1 MTYTSFMFAVFAL
14 LTILVYYLM
23 PSKKYQ
29 WVVLL
34 IASFIF
40 YMYNSYRFAFY
51 IVCTT
56 ASIYFAAKYIED
68 YARSTKD
75 LAKKKKTELS
85 RSEIKAFKKERK
97 KREQLILAIA
107 LILNFG
113 ILFILKYY
121 NFMVG
126 GLFELLGFSKGE
138 TPFIKLFLPLGI
150 SFYTFQATGYLID
163 VYRGLVDAERNFFKF
178 TLFVSF
184 FPQTIQGPISEFEQL
199 GNQLTQEHKP
209 EWIRFKLGCQLILWG
224 LFKKLVIAD
233 RAIYFIQKCTNH
245 YTQYNGLVIF
255 LVGLTYALQLYTDFS
270 GGIDISRGI
279 AKILGIDMIDNFK
292 RPYFSQ
298 SLGEYW
304 RRWHIS
310 LGAWMKKYVFYSLAM
325 SNTFMKLSNRIK
337 KGEKKPSA
345 VRMHLAKTLP
355 SALAIFVVFMF
366 VGLWHGANSKYV
378 AFGVWNGAILMLSM
392 LFKPVFLR
400 MNEIFHVKDT
410 SFFWKLFRIIR
421 TFILVLVGYY
431 FDIAKDFKSA
441 MDMMSRSVFDWNIS
455 LAVQQLPKMLP
466 QIQDHIILFVASI
479 ILFVCS
485 ILQERKDA
493 ESPGEL
499 THSHS
504 AVLQWIVIFIEIL
517 LVAIFGVYGTGADP
531 ADFVYMQF

>member
-68 YARSTKD
+68 YARSTKE
-75 LAKKKKTELS
+75 LAKQKKTELS

-97 KREQLILAIA
+97 KREQLILALA

-150 SFYTFQATGYLID
+150 SFYTFQATGYLIN
-163 VYRGLVDAERNFFKF
+163 VYRGLVNAERNFFKF
-178 TLFVSF
+178 ALFVSF

-245 YTQYNGLVIF
+245 YTQYNGLVILF
-255 LVGLTYALQLYTDFS
+255 AGLTYALQLYTDFS

-345 VRMHLAKTLP
+345 VRMHLSKTLP

-431 FDIAKDFKSA
+431 FDIAKDFSSA
-441 MDMMSRSVFDWNIS
+441 MDMMSRSVFDWNLS
-455 LAVQQLPKMLP
+455 LAIQQLPKMLP
-466 QIQDHIILFVASI
+466 QIQDHIILFVASM

>member
-29 WVVLL
+29 WVVLI

-51 IVCTT
+51 IACTT

-126 GLFELLGFSKGE
+126 GLFELLGFSKSE

-163 VYRGLVDAERNFFKF
+163 VYRGLVKAERNFFKF
-178 TLFVSF
+178 ALFVSF

-255 LVGLTYALQLYTDFS
+255 FAGLTYALQLYTDFS

-292 RPYFSQ
+292 RQYFSQ

-337 KGEKKPSA
+337 RGEKKPSA

-431 FDIAKDFKSA
+431 FDIAKDFSSA
-441 MDMMSRSVFDWNIS
+441 MDMMSRSVFDWNLS
-455 LAVQQLPKMLP
+455 LAIQQLPKMLP
-466 QIQDHIILFVASI
+466 QIQDHIILFVASM

>member
-51 IVCTT
+51 IACTT

-68 YARSTKD
+68 YARSTKE
-75 LAKKKKTELS
+75 LAKQKKTELS

-178 TLFVSF
+178 ALFVSF

-337 KGEKKPSA
+337 RGEKKPSA

-441 MDMMSRSVFDWNIS
+441 VDMMSRSVFDWNIS
-455 LAVQQLPKMLP
+455 LAMQQLPKMLP

>member
-51 IVCTT
+51 IACTT

-97 KREQLILAIA
+97 KREQLILSIA

-178 TLFVSF
+178 ALFVSF

-441 MDMMSRSVFDWNIS
+441 VDMMSRSVFDWNIS
-455 LAVQQLPKMLP
+455 LAMQQLPKMLP

>member
-51 IVCTT
+51 IACTT

-178 TLFVSF
+178 ALFVSF

-431 FDIAKDFKSA
+431 FDIAKEFKSA
-441 MDMMSRSVFDWNIS
+441 VDMMSRSVFDWNIS
-455 LAVQQLPKMLP
+455 LAMQQLPKMLP

>member
-51 IVCTT
+51 IACTT

-126 GLFELLGFSKGE
+126 GLFELLGFSKSE

-163 VYRGLVDAERNFFKF
+163 VYRGLVKAERNFFKF
-178 TLFVSF
+178 ALFVSF

-392 LFKPVFLR
+392 LLKPVFLR

-410 SFFWKLFRIIR
+410 SVFWKLFRIIR

-441 MDMMSRSVFDWNIS
+441 VDMMSRSVFDWNIS
-455 LAVQQLPKMLP
+455 LAMQQLPKMLP

>member
-68 YARSTKD
+68 YARSTKE
-75 LAKKKKTELS
+75 LAKQKKTELS

-97 KREQLILAIA
+97 KREQLILALA

-178 TLFVSF
+178 ALFVSF

-410 SFFWKLFRIIR
+410 SVFWKLFRIIR

-441 MDMMSRSVFDWNIS
+441 VDMMSRSVFDWNLS
-455 LAVQQLPKMLP
+455 LAMQQLPKMLP

>member
-68 YARSTKD
+68 YARSTKE
-75 LAKKKKTELS
+75 LAKQKKTELS

-97 KREQLILAIA
+97 KREQLILALA

-178 TLFVSF
+178 ALFVSF

-337 KGEKKPSA
+337 KREKKPSA

-431 FDIAKDFKSA
+431 FDIAKDFSSA
-441 MDMMSRSVFDWNIS
+441 MDMMSRSVFDWNLS
-455 LAVQQLPKMLP
+455 LAIQQLPKMLP
-466 QIQDHIILFVASI
+466 QIQDHIILFVASM

>member
-68 YARSTKD
+68 YARSTKE
-75 LAKKKKTELS
+75 LAKQKKTELS

-97 KREQLILAIA
+97 KREQLILALA

-178 TLFVSF
+178 ALFVSF

-245 YTQYNGLVIF
+245 YTQYNGLVILF
-255 LVGLTYALQLYTDFS
+255 AGLTYALQLYTDFS

-431 FDIAKDFKSA
+431 FDIAKDFSSA
-441 MDMMSRSVFDWNIS
+441 MDMMSRSVFDWNLS
-455 LAVQQLPKMLP
+455 LAIQQLPKMLP
-466 QIQDHIILFVASI
+466 QIQDHIILFVASM

>member
-68 YARSTKD
+68 YARSTKE
-75 LAKKKKTELS
+75 LAKQKKTELS

-97 KREQLILAIA
+97 KREQLILALA

-178 TLFVSF
+178 ALFVSF

-431 FDIAKDFKSA
+431 FDIAKDFSSA
-441 MDMMSRSVFDWNIS
+441 MDMMSRSVFDWNLS
-455 LAVQQLPKMLP
+455 LAIQQLPKMLP

>member
-178 TLFVSF
+178 ALFVSI

>member
-68 YARSTKD
+68 YARSTKE
-75 LAKKKKTELS
+75 LAKQKKTELS

-178 TLFVSF
+178 ALFVSF

-441 MDMMSRSVFDWNIS
+441 VDMMSRSVFDWNIS
-455 LAVQQLPKMLP
+455 LAMQQLPKMLP

>member
-14 LTILVYYLM
+14 LTILVYYLI

-51 IVCTT
+51 IACTT

-68 YARSTKD
+68 YARSTKE
-75 LAKKKKTELS
+75 LAKQKKTELS

-97 KREQLILAIA
+97 KREQLILALA

-178 TLFVSF
+178 ALFVSF

-441 MDMMSRSVFDWNIS
+441 VDMMSRSVFDWNIS
-455 LAVQQLPKMLP
+455 LAMQQLPKMLP

>member
-178 TLFVSF
+178 ALFVSF

>member
-51 IVCTT
+51 IACTT

-68 YARSTKD
+68 YARSTKE
-75 LAKKKKTELS
+75 LAKQKKTELS

-97 KREQLILAIA
+97 KREQLILALA

-178 TLFVSF
+178 ALFVSF

-410 SFFWKLFRIIR
+410 SFFLEIIPYYTNIHTCFSWVLF
-421 TFILVLVGYY
+421 
-431 FDIAKDFKSA
+431 
-441 MDMMSRSVFDWNIS
+441 
-455 LAVQQLPKMLP
+455 
-466 QIQDHIILFVASI
+466 
-479 ILFVCS
+479 
-485 ILQERKDA
+485 
-493 ESPGEL
+493 
-499 THSHS
+499 
-504 AVLQWIVIFIEIL
+504 
-517 LVAIFGVYGTGADP
+517 
-531 ADFVYMQF
+531 

>member
-68 YARSTKD
+68 YARSTKE
-75 LAKKKKTELS
+75 LAKQKKTELS

-126 GLFELLGFSKGE
+126 GLFELLGFSKSE

-163 VYRGLVDAERNFFKF
+163 VYRGLVKAERNFFKF
-178 TLFVSF
+178 ALFVSF

-410 SFFWKLFRIIR
+410 SVFWKLLRIIR

-441 MDMMSRSVFDWNIS
+441 VDMMSRSVFDWNLS
-455 LAVQQLPKMLP
+455 LAIQQLPKMLP